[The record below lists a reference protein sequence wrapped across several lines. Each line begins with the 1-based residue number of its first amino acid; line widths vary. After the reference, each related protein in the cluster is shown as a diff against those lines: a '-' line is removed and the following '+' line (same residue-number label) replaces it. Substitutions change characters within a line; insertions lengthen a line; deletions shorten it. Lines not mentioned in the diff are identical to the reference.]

1 MAVVVPVKDLPGASW
16 HSGYMRYFRDDP
28 LGLLV
33 GCARRGDA
41 VSFRFGLSR
50 VVLLSHPDLIE
61 GVLVAHA
68 ADFRKSAGTLR
79 LRSLLGDG
87 LLTSDGETW
96 RRQRRLAQP
105 AFHRARIEGYA
116 RRMVEQAISVLD
128 TWQDG
133 ETRDIHQELME
144 LTLQI
149 ACATLFGADV
159 SADLPAVRAA
169 NLVLSHHFQSRLGSL
184 LFLLADSVPT
194 PGNRRYQAAV
204 RALDG
209 VVYRMI
215 ADHRRNGVDRG
226 DLLSML
232 LAARDN
238 EPSPGSQAWLSDA
251 EVRDTVMTFLLAGHE
266 TTALTLAWA
275 CYLLDQ
281 NPAAAE
287 RLRAELEQELH
298 GRSPALADLPRLPY
312 LDAVVSETL
321 RLYPP
326 AYLMGRQALRDLAIG
341 GYPIRRGSTVL
352 ISQYVVQRDPRW
364 FDEPD
369 SFRPE
374 RWLDGRLIHELP
386 RFAYFPFGGGQ
397 RQCIGSTFALV
408 EANLLLAI
416 IAQRVRLRLVDAHP
430 VEPQAV
436 VTLRPRHGIR
446 MTITPAGR
454 AAGVPSRP
462 GRPG

>member
-1 MAVVVPVKDLPGASW
+1 MAVVVPVHDVPGATW

-33 GCARRGDA
+33 ECARRGDA

-50 VVLLSHPDLIE
+50 VMLLSHPDLIE
-61 GVLVAHA
+61 EVLVAHA
-68 ADFRKSAGTLR
+68 QDFRKSEGTRR

-116 RRMVEQAISVLD
+116 RRMVEQAVSVLD
-128 TWQDG
+128 SWQDG
-133 ETRDIHQELME
+133 DVRDVHQEMME

-169 NLVLSHHFQSRLGSL
+169 NLVLSQHFQSRLGSL
-184 LFLLADSVPT
+184 LFLLPDSVPT

-204 RALDG
+204 RAIDAI
-209 VVYRMI
+209 VYRMI
-215 ADHRRNGVDRG
+215 AERRRNGEDRG

-238 EPSPGSQAWLSDA
+238 EPSPGSQVWLSDA
-251 EVRDTVMTFLLAGHE
+251 EVRDAVMTFLLAGHE

-281 NPAAAE
+281 NPPAAE
-287 RLRAELEQELH
+287 RLHTELEHELH
-298 GRSPALADLPRLPY
+298 GQAPGLADLPRLPY

-321 RLYPP
+321 RLYPA
-326 AYLMGRQALRDLAIG
+326 AYLMGRQAVRDLTIG
-341 GYPIRRGSTVL
+341 GYPIRHGSTVL
-352 ISQYVVQRDPRW
+352 VSQYVVQRDARW

-369 SFRPE
+369 SFLPE
-374 RWLDGRLIHELP
+374 RWLDGRLARELP

-397 RQCIGSTFALV
+397 RQCIGSTFAQV

-416 IAQRVRLRLVDAHP
+416 IAQRVRLRLVAGHP

-436 VTLRPRHGIR
+436 VTLRPRQGIR
-446 MTITPAGR
+446 MTITPAVR
-454 AAGVPSRP
+454 AAGAPSRP
-462 GRPG
+462 GPPA